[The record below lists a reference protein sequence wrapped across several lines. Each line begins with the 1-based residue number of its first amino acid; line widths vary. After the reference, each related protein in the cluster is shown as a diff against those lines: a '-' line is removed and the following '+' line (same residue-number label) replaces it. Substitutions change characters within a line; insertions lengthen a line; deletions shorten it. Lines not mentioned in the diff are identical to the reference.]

1 MKQIDANGLKTALAR
16 RAFLKTG
23 SGLGALALA
32 ELLGGTRM
40 LGQASSST
48 GRVVIKSNG
57 VLQQLHFTPR
67 AKRVIRIHMIGA
79 VSQVDSFDYKP
90 LLEKMHGE
98 QLPASVRGKGRLST
112 MSAAQSSFPIVKPI
126 SPFSQHG
133 QSGAWVSELFPY
145 TAKIVDDLCF
155 VKTLRTDHVNHDP
168 AAKFMHTGFQLAGRP
183 PEGAWVAY
191 AIGSENQNL
200 PAFVA
205 FTSGTF
211 GGVSHDASNWGSG
224 FLPSQYQGVPF
235 RAGKDPVLYV
245 SNPNGMDMQDRRGML
260 DVIGKLSETQHEI
273 SDDPEIPAKISQYEM
288 AYRMM
293 TSVPE
298 VADIS
303 KEPDRILD
311 MYGPEV
317 RKPGTFARN
326 CLLARRLAERDVR
339 FISVMHVGWDH
350 HTNIMQRHPPD
361 CLMVDQPSAALVADL
376 KQRGLLKD
384 TLVMW
389 GSEFGRTSFAQG
401 PIDSNVGRDHHGNNF
416 TWWLAGG
423 GVKHGFS
430 YGETDDFSYNAVTP
444 SVEIHDAHATMLHIL
459 GIDHERLTY
468 RSQGR
473 DFRLT
478 DVAGRLVKDIL
489 A

>member
-1 MKQIDANGLKTALAR
+1 
-16 RAFLKTG
+16 
-23 SGLGALALA
+23 
-32 ELLGGTRM
+32 
-40 LGQASSST
+40 
-48 GRVVIKSNG
+48 
-57 VLQQLHFTPR
+57 
-67 AKRVIRIHMIGA
+67 
-79 VSQVDSFDYKP
+79 
-90 LLEKMHGE
+90 
-98 QLPASVRGKGRLST
+98 
-112 MSAAQSSFPIVKPI
+112 
-126 SPFSQHG
+126 
-133 QSGAWVSELFPY
+133 
-145 TAKIVDDLCF
+145 
-155 VKTLRTDHVNHDP
+155 VNHDP
-168 AAKFMHTGFQLAGRP
+168 AAKFLHTGFQLAGRP

-350 HTNIMQRHPPD
+350 HTNILQRHPPD

-423 GVKHGFS
+423 GVKPGFS

-444 SVEIHDAHATMLHIL
+444 PVEIHDAHATMLHIL

-478 DVAGRLVKDIL
+478 DVAGRLVKEIL